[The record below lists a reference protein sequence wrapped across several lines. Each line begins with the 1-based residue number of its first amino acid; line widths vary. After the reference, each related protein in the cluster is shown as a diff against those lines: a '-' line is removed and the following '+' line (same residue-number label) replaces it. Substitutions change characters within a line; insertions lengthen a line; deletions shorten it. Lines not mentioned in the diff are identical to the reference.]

1 MKLTGT
7 DLPPALVT
15 AVRSGFD
22 AFVQLQRVRF
32 GNSTGESVQP
42 AVEGAVARWGA
53 TAVVG
58 VANAP
63 ANHTNNMNNNSNINN
78 TKNNT
83 NNNAFTMFPSTLCE
97 WSDLVLSR
105 LKAMKES
112 VVLDPTAEVV
122 WELVSTV
129 IAILET
135 GGAEG
140 VNASAP
146 YLEWYRSRFVNV
158 DSIYQVRDTLSAVY
172 SKDSLTQAEETDL
185 FEGVV
190 GPYMISIQRAFLA
203 GLFPVAAEL
212 ISSLVDYLR
221 SCAVVPFDAEEEG
234 ILTDVI
240 RLLLEPPTN
249 SVEHREWMSTANG
262 LIIDAKRILTESRD
276 DSNMIMQVARQLKS
290 LCLDLLLMMSGDA
303 ALILDVCHLLEL
315 DVMDYIA
322 AICAVC
328 EPYMNLHQLHHL
340 YKSALDSWKGTVC
353 GPWYVGVIESLLGS
367 RSVVDI
373 VTAMHLV
380 GQAVRCNAYM
390 SGWKNHDD
398 NDDNNNNN
406 VVSSPTNP
414 HIVGDLNDTYN
425 TYDDNTSNDT
435 NEGNLNDS
443 SNSSYNS
450 RSGSSSSSNSSSSSS
465 DNNNNNN
472 MNGKSTSV
480 CSSTEETE
488 GHSTLYRRFAL
499 LFMAAHVAD
508 ICAPPL
514 GAAVTHMSITFHRNE
529 LVEDFV
535 ALFSRHPLLW
545 RTAAMYVMYSPFMN
559 PAILSHIVRRRA
571 ATAVKDRYTCL
582 ALHTFIHSTWDENS
596 PFQLALR
603 QILRD
608 KYPLSQ
614 TVDKWITAVDFYRR
628 KTVEALNADIIKE
641 RLLCANT
648 APAMW
653 LALECQ
659 QSKSLQLHFEKILRS
674 PLALQSEEVYRVG
687 QAVNNSF
694 ISVDASANL
703 RMLHVLRLCAALCE
717 YRRSLELLQQYDEN
731 NKNKNNNN
739 NNNNNVE
746 VSDIQLL
753 QVTLR
758 AAEKALLYVVDFR
771 MHPVAVLTLVE
782 QTAAVAHRLSHSQ
795 RPYTLLPLLIHAL
808 ELAMTSNP
816 TEQSEQRVRAAGIR
830 EKIMKL
836 L

>member
-1 MKLTGT
+1 MKLNGS

-32 GNSTGESVQP
+32 ANSTGEFIQP
-42 AVEGAVARWGA
+42 AVVGAVSRWGA
-53 TAVVG
+53 SAVVD
-58 VANAP
+58 VS
-63 ANHTNNMNNNSNINN
+63 TNNTNTINTINNNNSA
-78 TKNNT
+78 TT
-83 NNNAFTMFPSTLCE
+83 VFPSTLCE

-105 LKAMKES
+105 LKAMRES

-135 GGAEG
+135 GGDEG
-140 VNASAP
+140 VNASVP

-158 DSIYQVRDTLSAVY
+158 DAIYQVRDTLTAVY
-172 SKDSLTQAEETDL
+172 PKENTLTSAEEADPI
-185 FEGVV
+185 EGIV

-221 SCAVVPFDAEEEG
+221 SSTVIPFNAEEEG

-240 RLLLEPPTN
+240 RLLLEPPAN
-249 SVEHREWMSTANG
+249 SMDHREWMGRANE
-262 LIIDAKRILTESRD
+262 LILDAKRILTESHG

-290 LCLDLLLMMSGDA
+290 LCLDILLMMSGDA
-303 ALILDVCHLLEL
+303 ALILDMCCLLEL

-328 EPYMNLHQLHHL
+328 EPYMNLQQLHNF
-340 YKSALDSWKGTVC
+340 YKSALESWKGDVC
-353 GPWYVGVIESLLGS
+353 GPWYVGVVESLLGS
-367 RSVVDI
+367 RSVTDI
-373 VTAMHLV
+373 VTSMHLV
-380 GQAVRCNAYM
+380 GQAVRRNAYV
-390 SGWKNHDD
+390 SRWKSQE
-398 NDDNNNNN
+398 NN
-406 VVSSPTNP
+406 VVSSSPACLDMDGNMYDMHNP
-414 HIVGDLNDTYN
+414 YNHTPNDMIEDDINDSRYN
-425 TYDDNTSNDT
+425 SSRSSSTSSGTSTSTSNNNT
-435 NEGNLNDS
+435 NNN
-443 SNSSYNS
+443 
-450 RSGSSSSSNSSSSSS
+450 SSSSSNSTT
-465 DNNNNNN
+465 NY
-472 MNGKSTSV
+472 KSTSAG
-480 CSSTEETE
+480 SSTKENEKYATV
-488 GHSTLYRRFAL
+488 YRRFAL

-514 GAAVTHMSITFHRNE
+514 GAAITEMSVTFQRNAIM
-529 LVEDFV
+529 EDFV

-559 PAILSHIVRRRA
+559 PVILSHIVRRRA
-571 ATAVKDRYTCL
+571 ATAVQDRYTGL

-603 QILRD
+603 QMLRD

-614 TVDKWITAVDFYRR
+614 TVDKWIAAVDFYRR
-628 KTVEALNADIIKE
+628 KTVEALQEDIIKE
-641 RLLCANT
+641 RLWCGNT
-648 APAMW
+648 APAVW

-659 QSKSLQLHFEKILRS
+659 QSKALQLHFEKILRS

-694 ISVDASANL
+694 ISVDASTNL

-717 YRRSLELLQQYDEN
+717 YRQAFERVQEYDE
-731 NKNKNNNN
+731 NNNN
-739 NNNNNVE
+739 NNNNNNSANNGE

-753 QVTLR
+753 LLTLR

-771 MHPVAVLTLVE
+771 MHPVTVLTLVE
-782 QTAAVAHRLSHSQ
+782 QTAVVAHRLPHTQ
-795 RPYTLLPLLIHAL
+795 RPHTLLPLLIHAL
-808 ELAMTSNP
+808 ELVMTSNP
-816 TEQSEQRVRAAGIR
+816 TEQSENRVRAAGIR
-830 EKIMKL
+830 EKVMRL